1 MVSLDLL
8 PDVCSLS
15 LHKQLATNGFFGRV
29 SLLRM
34 NEDVSGA
41 MIDKDGTAR
50 VAMC

>member
-1 MVSLDLL
+1 MVRFDLL
-8 PDVCSLS
+8 SNVCGLS

-34 NEDVSGA
+34 NEDVSRA
-41 MIDKDGTAR
+41 MIDEDGTAR